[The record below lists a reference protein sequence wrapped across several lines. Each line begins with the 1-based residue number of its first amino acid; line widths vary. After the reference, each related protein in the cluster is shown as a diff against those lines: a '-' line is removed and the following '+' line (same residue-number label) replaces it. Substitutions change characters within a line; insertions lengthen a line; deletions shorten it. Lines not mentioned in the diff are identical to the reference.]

1 MYPAPLDPQIS
12 IGRLDSGRWL
22 VNLERNAQSLSRCLI
37 VPLEIHVGVAVLR
50 MDGIG
55 DVFSEPDCRNQG
67 LSRRVLE
74 EAVRLMRGGNAAV
87 SMLYGIPNYY
97 HKFGYQS
104 AGANHCVVVNAAPP
118 AELPA
123 GYTSRCVVLD
133 DLPAIRS
140 LYDRQAPRGC
150 GARRRWP
157 DCPTWQLLMDTA
169 QGLRPGDACRVVCD
183 PDGHVRGYAWR
194 GKGFWPLDPLEAQ
207 WPGLFGIG
215 EAIAGDAEGAAA
227 LITACGHW
235 AWEERSADQTT
246 PPGKAAL
253 SVPPDSVVGRQAR
266 RMNSLVCS
274 QWAACGDSMV
284 CLLDAGRLI
293 RSLLPEL
300 QERARQ
306 TRWTQP
312 VAVSL
317 RTPQGS
323 VSLRAD
329 AHGVQVEPDEE
340 AADLT
345 VEFPVSTLATLAM
358 GAFEPADLLDSLPEP
373 PQGPVRELLEALFP
387 LRYQHLYFPDRY

>member
-1 MYPAPLDPQIS
+1 MYPAPLDPEIS
-12 IGRLDSGRWL
+12 ISRLDSGRWL
-22 VNLERNAQSLSRCLI
+22 VNLERNGQSLSRCLI
-37 VPLEIHVGVAVLR
+37 VPLEIQVGVAIVR

-55 DVFSEPDCRNQG
+55 DVFSEPEYRNQG

-104 AGANHCVVVNAAPP
+104 AGANHYVLTDALPP
-118 AELPA
+118 GPLP
-123 GYTSRCVVLD
+123 GDYTVRGASLD

-140 LYDRQAPRGC
+140 LYDWQAPHGC

-157 DCPTWQLLMDTA
+157 DCPTWQLLMDTS
-169 QGLRPGDACRVVCD
+169 QGLRPGDACRVVCN
-183 PDGHVRGYAWR
+183 PAGHVSGYAWR
-194 GKGFWPLDPLEAQ
+194 GKGFWPLDPLERQ
-207 WPGLFGIG
+207 WPGLYGIG
-215 EAIAGDAEGAAA
+215 EALARDAESAAA
-227 LITACGHW
+227 LITACAQW
-235 AWEERSADQTT
+235 AWEECRDDASGQVC
-246 PPGKAAL
+246 KAAL

-266 RMNSLVCS
+266 RMNCVVCA

-293 RSLLPEL
+293 RSILPEL
-300 QERARQ
+300 QEQWRRS
-306 TRWTQP
+306 RWTQP

-323 VSLRAD
+323 ITLRAD
-329 AHGVQVEPDEE
+329 ATGVQAEPDET
-340 AADLT
+340 ADT
-345 VEFPVSTLATLAM
+345 VVEFPVSTLATLVM
-358 GAFEPADLLDSLPEP
+358 GAFEPGDLLDTLPEP
-373 PQGPVRELLEALFP
+373 PQGTVRELLEALFP